1 MTEGLRTQRPATAWS
16 STSVGRA
23 NEKQGSFSTVSRPNL
38 ATKYGFESSRRD
50 LHNALKCTPLHS
62 SVISFFS
69 QNFANFCK
77 IVRNLMKF
85 SKLAKFLKISA
96 NFGKILAIFFE
107 KNVLLELCK
116 GVHCVDLGESFPTH
130 ILLQNLASI
139 QPRTSP
145 VKFRL
150 QNCRLQHGPDAE
162 RPPATG
168 TQSVT
173 EAQNPACCFTV
184 ILIAKLIQLSRI
196 QNYIWKFGR

>member
-1 MTEGLRTQRPATAWS
+1 MYPNSEFSWTNGGDAERPPATGTQSMTEGLRTQRPATAWS

-116 GVHCVDLGESFPTH
+116 GVHCVDLGESFY
-130 ILLQNLASI
+130 LQNLVSI

-145 VKFRL
+145 GKSDVRRSTEITHAGGCH
-150 QNCRLQHGPDAE
+150 QS
-162 RPPATG
+162 G
-168 TQSVT
+168 THDRGRVVL
-173 EAQNPACCFTV
+173 ACFG
-184 ILIAKLIQLSRI
+184 KL
-196 QNYIWKFGR
+196 